1 MSHFTTSIDSPT
13 AAGSSANA
21 AAQAGV
27 PVKIWDLPTRVFHW
41 SLAASFAGAWLTAES
56 ERWRDVH
63 VVLGYTLA
71 GLIAFRLIW
80 GVVGSRYARFSSFA
94 FPPSRVVAYLKSLFK
109 GAPEHHAGHNPAG
122 ALAIFGLLALGVTV
136 AASGYA
142 TYQELGGE
150 WLEELHEGAAN
161 VMLGLVFI
169 HLAGVV
175 VSSFLHK
182 ENLVRSMVTGWKQG
196 RPDEG
201 IARAY
206 PLLGA
211 LLLVTVLGFWGF
223 SQSAAGRDFLN
234 GSPGVGQP
242 GDGPAA
248 TLDRER
254 AGKSGREEKET
265 RKDMREGKRKSKNH
279 EGDRD

>member
-1 MSHFTTSIDSPT
+1 MSHLTSSI
-13 AAGSSANA
+13 AATSVDASATNA
-21 AAQAGV
+21 ESGPQAVV
-27 PVKIWDLPTRVFHW
+27 PVRVWDLPTRIVHW
-41 SLAASFAGAWLTAES
+41 SLAASFAGAWLSAES
-56 ERWRDVH
+56 ERWRDIH

-80 GVVGSRYARFSSFA
+80 GVVGSRYARFSNFA
-94 FPPSRVVAYLKSLFK
+94 FPPSRLVAYLKSLLK

-122 ALAIFGLLALGVTV
+122 GLAIFGLLALGITV

-150 WLEELHEGAAN
+150 WLEDLHEGAAN
-161 VMLGLVFI
+161 AMLGLVFI

-175 VSSFLHK
+175 VSSVLHK
-182 ENLVRSMVTGWKQG
+182 ENLVRSMITGWKQG

-206 PLLGA
+206 PLLGV
-211 LLLVTVLGFWGF
+211 LLLVTVLGFWGY
-223 SQSAAGRDFLN
+223 SQSTAGRDFLN

-242 GDGPAA
+242 GVGSTP

-254 AGKSGREEKET
+254 DGKSGRH
-265 RKDMREGKRKSKNH
+265 DEGKRKEKRKDEHRN
-279 EGDRD
+279 GDRD